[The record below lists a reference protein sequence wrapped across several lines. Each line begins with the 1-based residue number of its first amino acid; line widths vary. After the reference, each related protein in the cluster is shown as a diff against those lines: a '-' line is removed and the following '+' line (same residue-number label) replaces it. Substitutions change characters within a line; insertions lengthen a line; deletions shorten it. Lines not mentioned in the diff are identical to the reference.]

1 MSSKFSL
8 ARIMMPIGAIL
19 PTPAVAQE
27 APDFFGAA
35 LCQPP
40 YSTGSA
46 TALYEAAEKIA
57 KADTSILGA
66 AIYPLP
72 RPIERDGFVAKAVLF
87 AGMSVG
93 VLLEG
98 EVAVEAAKRYG
109 LSAEKSR
116 LLGASSLG
124 FARQLGEE
132 QQGMREM
139 GLISIVARQGP
150 AMAGQ
155 TLLACEFV
163 SHEDRQA
170 LESLEAETP

>member
-1 MSSKFSL
+1 MSRLFPI
-8 ARIMMPIGAIL
+8 ARIMMPMTIMLA
-19 PTPAVAQE
+19 TPAAAQE

-46 TALYEAAEKIA
+46 TALYEAAETIA
-57 KADTSILGA
+57 KADTSTLGA

-72 RPIERDGFVAKAVLF
+72 KPIERDGFVAKAVLF

-98 EVAVEAAKRYG
+98 EVAAEAAKRYG
-109 LSAEKSR
+109 LSAEKSH

-124 FARQLGEE
+124 FARQLDDAE
-132 QQGMREM
+132 QGMQEM

-150 AMAGQ
+150 AMAGR

-170 LESLEAETP
+170 LESLEDDAP

>member
-1 MSSKFSL
+1 MNTSYSL
-8 ARIMMPIGAIL
+8 ARMMAPVAIMLA
-19 PTPAVAQE
+19 TPAAAQE
-27 APDFFGAA
+27 EPDFFGAA

-40 YSTGSA
+40 YSTDSA
-46 TALYEAAEKIA
+46 TLLYEAAEKIA

-66 AIYPLP
+66 AMYPLP

-98 EVAVEAAKRYG
+98 EVAAEAAKRYG
-109 LSAEKSR
+109 LGAERSH

-124 FARQLGEE
+124 FARQLDDAE
-132 QQGMREM
+132 QGMQEM

-150 AMAGQ
+150 AMAGR

-170 LESLEAETP
+170 LESLEGDTP